1 MLTLRSAVPAL
12 ALALSIPAHATSVI
26 NVGPLASAE
35 AVTIEEVLVGSTLGL
50 RGDKPST
57 ELFGQ
62 DFARSARFKSA
73 MATALKNRF
82 TEAGIPVSPTAK
94 HSVQVALF
102 GGTVASA
109 SCGPKVFYLV
119 VVTVSQPDDT
129 RGYPERTIL
138 GVSEDSTLEAAV
150 IDAAIGAVD
159 EFIAQRAA
167 SRKVAR

>member
-1 MLTLRSAVPAL
+1 MLTSRSAVL
-12 ALALSIPAHATSVI
+12 ALAIGLSIPAHATSVI
-26 NVGPLASAE
+26 NQGPLASAE
-35 AVTIEEVLVGSTLGL
+35 AVAIEQVLIGTTLGL
-50 RGDKPST
+50 RGDKPAV

-73 MATALKNRF
+73 MATALSKRF
-82 TEAGIPVSPTAK
+82 TAAGIPVSPTAK

-109 SCGPKVFYLV
+109 GCGPKVFYLV
-119 VVTVSQPDDT
+119 VVTVAQPDDS

-138 GVSEDSTLEAAV
+138 GVSEDATLEPAV
-150 IDAAIGAVD
+150 IDAAVGAVD

-167 SRKVAR
+167 SRKAAP